1 MSVSGDGGEELW
13 RRAIHVRGCT
23 EEPVWLPKNSKLQRT
38 ACTKPAKLFYCYLL
52 ELPTATISMIN
63 DSYMVEL
70 RAALLANIL

>member
-1 MSVSGDGGEELW
+1 MYKTSQTVL
-13 RRAIHVRGCT
+13 
-23 EEPVWLPKNSKLQRT
+23 
-38 ACTKPAKLFYCYLL
+38 YCYLL